1 MFRDGAVV
9 AVVPV
14 LVIRMLT
21 DGQPALRCGARVLP
35 GSTRTSGARC
45 GARRGAKGS
54 AAHAGRGARLHPALK
69 QRGEQAVPRSQAARC
84 FPCGGARRRQRKRN
98 SRACSPSRRLCIDR
112 TSAICFMAG
121 PRPRKQLLG
130 GSSARRDFAALTA
143 CRTSSAIRTA
153 SAPSSCWRARTRTST
168 APTCCC
174 CATRTTCPYFLPE
187 QLPRRGAG
195 SELQS
200 WAWPQFSLALCSWT
214 ASYRA

>member
-1 MFRDGAVV
+1 
-9 AVVPV
+9 
-14 LVIRMLT
+14 MLT
-21 DGQPALRCGARVLP
+21 TDNQRCAAALECYQEAPELRVQ
-35 GSTRTSGARC
+35 G
-45 GARRGAKGS
+45 
-54 AAHAGRGARLHPALK
+54 AGRDVVLKEVRLTLDGGARLHPALK
-69 QRGEQAVPRSQAARC
+69 QRGGQAVPRSQAARC